1 MNGFSKGNDGV
12 QKVGFRPYQPDKG
25 AGKDY
30 TQNKGNKKD
39 QKGKG
44 KEGAYPQSRLSASET
59 LSEEGYGHAWESDDW
74 QTSHWPDESWT
85 SAAGWS
91 CTKAHT
97 AWMAA
102 VPLNLANHPTH
113 VVVDLGRTRW
123 IGSRAAIEKFKKHVW
138 YYGITTAFGRCNK
151 SLVFANSEMETGMES
166 CIIHFPT
173 APPCSTQVDVLETSD
188 VCPSYFP
195 FLR

>member
-1 MNGFSKGNDGV
+1 MLGNRTTG
-12 QKVGFRPYQPDKG
+12 
-25 AGKDY
+25 
-30 TQNKGNKKD
+30 
-39 QKGKG
+39 
-44 KEGAYPQSRLSASET
+44 L
-59 LSEEGYGHAWESDDW
+59 
-74 QTSHWPDESWT
+74 TSHWPDESWT

-91 CTKAHT
+91 CTKAHI

-113 VVVDLGRTRW
+113 VVVDLGRTRS
-123 IGSRAAIEKFKKHVW
+123 IGSRAAIEKIKKHAW

-151 SLVFANSEMETGMES
+151 SFVFANSEMETRMES

-173 APPCSTQVDVLETSD
+173 APPCSTQVAVLETSD

-195 FLR
+195 FPQMKNLGMTIELDPKGDKITCPVFWPVLLSSRVVHNGTCCVGPDESCVPAKNQVV